1 VIDRQQSE
9 RILKILREN
18 PEVLGSG
25 VNIDDLVDKESIDT
39 VIARLYNSE
48 PSGVMATLVNP
59 NA

>member
-1 VIDRQQSE
+1 MIDGQHSE

-25 VNIDDLVDKESIDT
+25 VNIDNLVGKESIDT

>member
-1 VIDRQQSE
+1 MIDRQQSE